1 MFKLIRQG
9 DESAVRRV
17 CVVGLGD
24 GGGRAVSGVLG
35 GGAGDGCTIAVVNTD
50 PVALENS
57 KAMTKVLIGRHGP
70 AEGGAGGDIAFG
82 KAAAEQDIEM
92 IHGLLSDCDVLILAV
107 ALGGGTGTG
116 AAPVILAAARESG
129 ILTLVM
135 ATTPFSF
142 EGEARN
148 RIAREGLQAIS
159 AMADFVSVIPNDRL
173 VAGGGA
179 EGGMA
184 ALFARADEILAAGI
198 CSLWQ
203 MVAKPMLIGVDAG
216 GLRALAGKGSGACL
230 FGFGSAS
237 GVGRVL
243 HAVKALLEG
252 PVLEKGAALR
262 SCGAAL
268 ICVAG
273 SYDMTLHEV
282 GDAISAVCGALPADC
297 DIQVGAVVNE
307 GWDDRILVTVYVA
320 DRRRTVTPTVRTGP
334 NRRNEQTPAPA
345 ASGGGGRIKTKPP
358 AAQGELVFDPPAGSR
373 GRFVNIP
380 ATILDGEDLDTPTFK
395 RRMIELQ
402 K

>member
-1 MFKLIRQG
+1 MFKLIRHS
-9 DESAVRRV
+9 DESVSRRV
-17 CVVGLGD
+17 CVVGIGD
-24 GGGRAVSGVLG
+24 GGSRAVAGVLG
-35 GGAGDGCTIAVVNTD
+35 GGSGEGCTIAVINVD

-70 AEGGAGGDIAFG
+70 ADGGAGGDPAVG
-82 KAAAEQDIEM
+82 KAAAERDIEM
-92 IHGLLSDCDVLILAV
+92 IHGLLSDCDVLIMAV

-116 AAPVILAAARESG
+116 AAPVVLAAAREAG

-135 ATTPFSF
+135 TTTPFAF
-142 EGEARN
+142 EGEFRN
-148 RIAREGLQAIS
+148 RIAREGLQTVT

-173 VAGGGA
+173 VSGVGS

-230 FGFGSAS
+230 FGFGTAS
-237 GVGRVL
+237 GVGRGL

-252 PVLEKGAALR
+252 PVLEKGASLR

-268 ICVAG
+268 VCVAG

-282 GDAISAVCGALPADC
+282 GDAFSAVCGALPADC
-297 DIQVGAVVNE
+297 DIQVGTVVNE
-307 GWDDRILVTVYVA
+307 GWDDRILITVYVA
-320 DRRRTVTPTVRTGP
+320 DRRRTVTP
-334 NRRNEQTPAPA
+334 APRA
-345 ASGGGGRIKTKPP
+345 GGGRRTEPAAPMPASGSRSKAKT
-358 AAQGELVFDPPAGSR
+358 AAQGELMFDAPAGSR

-395 RRMIELQ
+395 RRGIVLE